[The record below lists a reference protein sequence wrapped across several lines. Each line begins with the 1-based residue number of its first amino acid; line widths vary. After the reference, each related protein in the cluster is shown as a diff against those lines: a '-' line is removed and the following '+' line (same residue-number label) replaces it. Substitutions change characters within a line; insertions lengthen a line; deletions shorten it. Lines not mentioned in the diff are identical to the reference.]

1 MCGIFAVIGHTDAYP
16 TVREGLIRLAYRGY
30 DSAGIAFEQS
40 EPTKTLGHPENLK
53 ELKTSATWAIGH
65 NRWATHGK
73 PSIPNAHPHRS
84 MCKDFTVVH
93 NGIVENYLELK
104 DFLKHKGYTFVSETD
119 TEVIPNLLSYYT
131 DLEDT
136 LESAIEKA
144 LKNIKGSY
152 ALAIHS
158 QQEPNSLFL
167 IRAGSP
173 AVIGVDDTNS
183 YYISSDLTALP
194 ENTRFFREVSE
205 HTLYRLDAGYD
216 HVLAELYDWTYFK
229 PITEAYDLGNFP
241 DYMTKEIFHQVASLP
256 QLLKQPSE
264 DYSVAKDLLLSAD
277 QIILVGCGSAFY
289 AAMVGASVLEEAYK
303 KPVRVMSAGE
313 LQYQQIHCT
322 KETVLLAVS
331 QSGETADTLRCVQR
345 YKHLKSIAICNTA
358 NSTLSKICTTEVAIH
373 AGKEISVASTK
384 AVTHQALTLMNLGN
398 PISRGA
404 VLKNIDTLVNFKKF
418 ETLCGMLVSQYSLI
432 ALSRGH
438 LLPSILET
446 ALKIKE
452 LAYIHT
458 EGLSASEFKHGPL
471 ALISSSSTCLA
482 FIDETIEDKIVSN
495 IKEVQSREGKVVA
508 VVSKGCRRETK
519 SILDYYVEID
529 TDNPVLN
536 PILFIIAGQIITYNL
551 AKSLGKS
558 IDRPRNLAKSV
569 TVE

>member
-1 MCGIFAVIGHTDAYP
+1 MCGIFAVVGHRDAYS
-16 TVREGLIRLAYRGY
+16 TVREGLLRLAYRGY
-30 DSAGIAFEQS
+30 DSAGIALENS
-40 EPTKTLGHPENLK
+40 EPVKTLGHPENLK
-53 ELKTSATWAIGH
+53 SLKTSARWAIGH

-84 MCKDFTVVH
+84 MNKDFTVVH

-104 DFLKHKGYTFVSETD
+104 EFLKYKGYKFISDTD
-119 TEVIPNLLSYYT
+119 TEVIPNLLSYYA
-131 DLEDT
+131 DLEDD

-144 LKNIKGSY
+144 VKNLKGSY
-152 ALAIHS
+152 ALVIHATA
-158 QQEPNSLFL
+158 EPDSLYL
-167 IRAGSP
+167 VRLGSP
-173 AVIGVDDTNS
+173 AVIGVDDSNS
-183 YYISSDLTALP
+183 YYVSSDMTTLP
-194 ENTRFFREVSE
+194 KETRYFREVEENS
-205 HTLYRLDAGYD
+205 LYKLNNEYRFSADI
-216 HVLAELYDWTYFK
+216 YDWIVFK
-229 PITEAYDLGNFP
+229 PIKEVYDLGNFP
-241 DYMTKEIFHQVASLP
+241 DFMTKEISHQIASLP
-256 QLLKQPSE
+256 ELLSRPTVQQTQ
-264 DYSVAKDLLLSAD
+264 AKNVLLSAH

-289 AAMVGASVLEEAYK
+289 ASMVGARVLEKAYR

-313 LQYQQIHCT
+313 LQYQEVYCT
-322 KETVLLAVS
+322 ENSVLVAVS
-331 QSGETADTLRCVQR
+331 QSGETADTIRCVQK
-345 YKHLKSIAICNTA
+345 YNHLQTISVCNTP
-358 NSTLSKICTTEVAIH
+358 NSTLSKLCTTEVQIL

-384 AVTHQALTLMNLGN
+384 AVTHQALTLFMLSEN
-398 PISRGA
+398 IRGGA
-404 VLKNIDTLVNFKKF
+404 FLKNIDTLVNFKKF
-418 ETLCGMLVSQYSLI
+418 EVLCEKLVTQYSII

-438 LLPSILET
+438 LLAPILET

-471 ALISSSSTCLA
+471 ALISNSSTCLA

-508 VVSKGCRRETK
+508 VVSKGCRKETK

>member
-16 TVREGLIRLAYRGY
+16 VVRQGLLRLAYRGY
-30 DSAGIAFEQS
+30 DSAGIAFEKS

-53 ELKTSATWAIGH
+53 DLKTSATWAIGH

-119 TEVIPNLLSYYT
+119 TEVIPNLLSYYN

-136 LESAIEKA
+136 LESAIDKA
-144 LKNIKGSY
+144 VKNIKGSY
-152 ALAIHS
+152 ALVIHS

-167 IRAGSP
+167 IRSGSP

-194 ENTRFFREVSE
+194 ENTRLFREVSE
-205 HTLYRLDAGYD
+205 HILYRLDAGYD
-216 HVLAELYDWTYFK
+216 HVLAELYDWVYFK

-322 KETVLLAVS
+322 KESVLLAVS

-471 ALISSSSTCLA
+471 ALISNSSTCLA

-508 VVSKGCRRETK
+508 VVSKGCRKETK
-519 SILDYYVEID
+519 SILDYYIEID